1 MPNPSSPTAHRAQL
15 LKRLFPDGVP
25 VLWCPSLTHY
35 GAGGAIDAAR
45 IAAHLRQLSPHV
57 KGFLIPGSTGDG
69 WDLSEPETRQILEL
83 GLDQAQKLNLHL
95 LIGILKPTVQE
106 GLETIRQT
114 LRLLQSRTGETAIEN
129 AFTKARVCGFAVCPP
144 RGSNLSQEEIARALT
159 SILGAGL
166 PTALYQLPQVTQNE
180 ISAQLASDLAAR
192 FENFI
197 LFKDSSGADRVVQS
211 TKTLGGVFT
220 MRGAEGDYARWLKT
234 AGGPYDGFLLSTAN
248 CFAREFGQLING
260 LAAGNPDAA
269 RRMSERLTK
278 VIGDVFG
285 LVKDLPQGNA
295 FTNAN
300 KAMDHFF
307 AYGPRAAGA
316 PLPRLHAGACL
327 PLEVIRGTGEILSR
341 QSLMPARGY
350 LE

>member
-1 MPNPSSPTAHRAQL
+1 MPNPSSPAANRLQL
-15 LKRLFPDGVP
+15 LQRLFPHGVP

-35 GAGGAIDAAR
+35 EAGGAIDAAR
-45 IAAHLRQLSPHV
+45 IAAHLRHLSPHV

-69 WDLSEPETRQILEL
+69 WDLNEPETRQILEL

-95 LIGILKPTVQE
+95 LIGILKPTAQE
-106 GLETIRQT
+106 ALETIRQT
-114 LRLLQSRTGETAIEN
+114 LSLLQSRTGENAIEN
-129 AFTKARVCGFAVCPP
+129 AFTKARVRGFAICPP
-144 RGSNLSQEEIARALT
+144 RGRDLSQEEIGRALT
-159 SILGAGL
+159 SILEAGL

-180 ISAQLASDLAAR
+180 ISGELASDLAGR

-197 LFKDSSGADRVVQS
+197 FFKDSSGADRVVQS
-211 TKTLGGVFT
+211 AKPLGGVFT

-248 CFAREFGQLING
+248 CFAREFSQLMND
-260 LAAGNPDAA
+260 LAAARLDAA
-269 RRMSERLTK
+269 QPMSERLTK
-278 VIGDVFG
+278 VISDVFG

-307 AYGPRAAGA
+307 AYGPRASGA
-316 PLPRLHAGACL
+316 PLPRLHAGRCL
-327 PLEVIRGTGEILSR
+327 PLEVLRATGEILSR
-341 QSLMPARGY
+341 HALMPARGY